1 MEAMVKSDN
10 KDQRLLGGRERAEE
24 GKLVT
29 TRQRGTLWEKRSI
42 GYSSW
47 LCRAPINYILT
58 YICSFYVC
66 V

>member
-29 TRQRGTLWEKRSI
+29 TRQRGTLGKTLN
-42 GYSSW
+42 W
-47 LCRAPINYILT
+47 LQKLALPGPDKLYFD
-58 YICSFYVC
+58 ICSFYVC